1 MTADPDRIREK
12 LENDRRSLLDLSLR
26 NPLLNYR
33 PRARGLELVGE
44 SPVEVHRILV
54 KDGRAMTFAHDPRR
68 KERAKESEAE
78 SEETTPE
85 AEAPPVEVSHSDL
98 KLQTGV
104 SAEELEE
111 RLLKTYH
118 AARTSIEEQ
127 GVNTLFLALGMLSWF
142 DKDNRTR
149 ELKAP
154 LLLIPVE
161 MERSSARERFRLKHD
176 GNDVSD
182 NLSLAEK
189 LRLDYRITLP
199 DRAGDDDL
207 DVNAYFDSVGQAVRD
222 QEGWSIDRDSLVL
235 GFFASGKFLMYADLD
250 LGNWK
255 DSGNP
260 VEHPVLRALLGE
272 GFQEPRAEVDD
283 EAHLDA
289 LLPVEKAR
297 QVVDA
302 DSSQTLAMLDVA
314 QGRNL
319 VIQGP
324 PGTGKS
330 QTITNLM
337 AEALGAGSGCCSWP
351 RNWRLWRW

>member
-1 MTADPDRIREK
+1 M
-12 LENDRRSLLDLSLR
+12 
-26 NPLLNYR
+26 
-33 PRARGLELVGE
+33 
-44 SPVEVHRILV
+44 V
-54 KDGRAMTFAHDPRR
+54 KEGRAMTFAHDPR
-68 KERAKESEAE
+68 KQEKAKESEGK
-78 SEETTPE
+78 SEGTVPE

-104 SAEELEE
+104 SAEELEQ

-127 GVNTLFLALGMLSWF
+127 GVNTLFLALGMLWWF
-142 DKDNRTR
+142 DKDNRER
-149 ELKAP
+149 ALKAP

-161 MERSSARERFRLKHD
+161 LERSSARERFRLRHD
-176 GNDVSD
+176 GNDVSE

-189 LRLDYRITLP
+189 LRLDYRISLP
-199 DRAGDDDL
+199 DQAEDDDL
-207 DVNAYFDSVGQAVRD
+207 DVNAYFDSVGQAVQD
-222 QEGWSIDRDSLVL
+222 QPGWSIDRDSLAL
-235 GFFASGKFLMYADLD
+235 GFFASGKFLMYADLNLENWTGD
-250 LGNWK
+250 LG
-255 DSGNP
+255 P

-283 EAHLDA
+283 EAHLDV
-289 LLPVEKAR
+289 LLPVESAR

-337 AEALGAGSGCCSWP
+337 AEALGRGQKVLFVAEKLAALEVVK
-351 RNWRLWRW
+351 RRLDSVGLGDACLELHSHKTRKKAVLDELRRTLALGK